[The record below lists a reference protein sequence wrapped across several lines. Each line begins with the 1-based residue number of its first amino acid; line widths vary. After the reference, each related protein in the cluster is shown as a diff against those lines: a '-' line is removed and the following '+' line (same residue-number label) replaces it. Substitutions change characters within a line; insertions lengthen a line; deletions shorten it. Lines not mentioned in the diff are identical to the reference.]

1 MNPELETFAGSL
13 LLDGKTLVASYD
25 LEQSPLPADTAMQL
39 KPLHEPVVYN
49 YALRPFSVDYRTI
62 RRLCIINGMGVT
74 LGDSI
79 IGISALQAIKAI
91 NPEIHLTLLR
101 PHTCPTYIEQIY
113 QLADAV
119 VDDLRYLPV
128 NLQSM
133 LAQKDV
139 LIDMGNQL
147 FRDDFGTMEMHDFFL
162 RHLGIEPATV
172 ETSIRTNHWLRES
185 IPEQPSPLNTP
196 YVLLSHNAST
206 PLRSIPQSVLVDLVE
221 HIYRQHKITVAGF
234 TAVDHPSFI
243 DLSARSQSTLDFIA
257 IIRHASALYTC
268 DSSALHVAA
277 AFAVPTVCYFNAIK
291 SSLRAVYYPL
301 CKSIDLGTERT
312 ALLHQSNESQ
322 LLEEIEHNYR
332 RYLGAVL
339 SKHHI

>member
-25 LEQSPLPADTAMQL
+25 LVQSPLSADTAMQL
-39 KPLHEPVVYN
+39 NPLHEPEVYN
-49 YALRPFSVDYRTI
+49 YALRPFAIDYRTI
-62 RRLCIINGMGVT
+62 QRLCVINGMGVT

-113 QLADAV
+113 PLAGGI

-128 NLQSM
+128 NLESM

-147 FRDDFGTMEMHDFFL
+147 FRDDFALMEMHDFFL

-172 ETSIRTNHWLRES
+172 EASIKTNRWLRES

-196 YVLLSHNAST
+196 YVLLNHNAST
-206 PLRSIPQSVLVDLVE
+206 PLRSIPQSVLGDLVE
-221 HIYRQHKITVAGF
+221 SIYRQHKMTVAGF
-234 TAVDHPSFI
+234 TPINHPCFFN
-243 DLSARSQSTLDFIA
+243 LSARSQSTSDFIA
-257 IIRHASALYTC
+257 IIRHARALYTC
-268 DSSALHVAA
+268 DSSALHIAA
-277 AFAVPTVCYFNAIK
+277 AFEVPTVCYFNAIK
-291 SSLRAVYYPL
+291 PQLRAAYYPL
-301 CKSIDLGTERT
+301 CKSIDLGTERS
-312 ALLHQSNESQ
+312 ALLHQSDECQ
-322 LLEEIEHNYR
+322 LLEEIENNYR
-332 RYLGAVL
+332 GYLGAVL